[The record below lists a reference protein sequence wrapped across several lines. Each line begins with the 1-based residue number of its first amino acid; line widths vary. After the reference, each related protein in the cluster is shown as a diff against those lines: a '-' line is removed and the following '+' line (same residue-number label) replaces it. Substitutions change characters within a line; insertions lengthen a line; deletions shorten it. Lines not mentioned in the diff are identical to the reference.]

1 MHPVPLSCNRA
12 TPVLYSATDDRKL
25 SMKQKSG
32 APGGSK
38 LRDEPQ
44 TASTGATFV
53 LDTAEIDILRS
64 FELLQGQV
72 ADLLGGTAVIGR
84 LGRDPLAAHFLLEA
98 GIPNRAIEHLA
109 HSLKVMG
116 QESLEQAIGMSSRT
130 LQRKEKKPRELLSHE
145 QAGRAWQFAELLA
158 KATVVFGAQDEA
170 EQWFERPAIGL
181 NQKRPIDLLTTPAG
195 VKVVE
200 DHLERLAYGVYA

>member
-1 MHPVPLSCNRA
+1 
-12 TPVLYSATDDRKL
+12 
-25 SMKQKSG
+25 MKQKSD
-32 APGGSK
+32 ALGGSK
-38 LRDEPQ
+38 QRDEHQ
-44 TASTGATFV
+44 TGSTEELVVLGATK
-53 LDTAEIDILRS
+53 IDILRS
-64 FELLQGQV
+64 FEQLQSHVTG
-72 ADLLGGTAVIGR
+72 LLGGTAVFGR
-84 LGRDPLAAHFLLEA
+84 SLGTGPLDAHFLIEA
-98 GIPNRAIEHLA
+98 GIPNRAIDHLA

-116 QESLEQAIGMSSRT
+116 QESIEQAIGISSRT

-158 KATVVFGAQDEA
+158 KATVVFGVQDEA

>member
-1 MHPVPLSCNRA
+1 LVDLSCNPA
-12 TPVLYSATDDRKL
+12 TPVPYFTTDDEAVF
-25 SMKQKSG
+25 MKQKSDALG
-32 APGGSK
+32 KSKQSDKHQTGSTEAPVV
-38 LRDEPQ
+38 L
-44 TASTGATFV
+44 GAT
-53 LDTAEIDILRS
+53 EIDILRS
-64 FELLQGQV
+64 FEPLQSQV
-72 ADLLGGTAVIGR
+72 TGLLGGAAVFGR
-84 LGRDPLAAHFLLEA
+84 SLGTGALDAHFLIEA
-98 GIPNRAIEHLA
+98 GIPNRAVDHLV

-116 QESLEQAIGMSSRT
+116 QESIEQAIGISLRT

-158 KATVVFGAQDEA
+158 KATVVFGAQDAA

>member
-1 MHPVPLSCNRA
+1 
-12 TPVLYSATDDRKL
+12 
-25 SMKQKSG
+25 MKQKSEEPSEPKHVDEDRMGLTGMPLVLG
-32 APGGSK
+32 AP
-38 LRDEPQ
+38 
-44 TASTGATFV
+44 
-53 LDTAEIDILRS
+53 EIDILRS
-64 FELLQGQV
+64 FEQLQAQV
-72 ADLLGGTAVIGR
+72 ASLLGGTAVIGSS
-84 LGRDPLAAHFLLEA
+84 LGSGPLDAHFMLEA
-98 GIPNRAIEHLA
+98 GIPNRAVDHLA

-116 QESLEQAIGMSSRT
+116 QEFIEQAIGISLRT
-130 LQRKEKKPRELLSHE
+130 LQRKEKKPQELLSHE

-158 KATVVFGAQDEA
+158 KATVVFGAQNEA

>member
-1 MHPVPLSCNRA
+1 MAVYLISVCILT
-12 TPVLYSATDDRKL
+12 TPVIYFTTNDEMVL
-25 SMKQKSG
+25 MKQKSS
-32 APGGSK
+32 APGKSK
-38 LRDEPQ
+38 QGEGHP
-44 TASTGATFV
+44 TGFMETPGVSKMAK
-53 LDTAEIDILRS
+53 IDV
-64 FELLQGQV
+64 FEQLQSQV
-72 ADLLGGTAVIGR
+72 AGLLGGAAVIGR
-84 LGRDPLAAHFLLEA
+84 PLGTGSLDAHFLIEA
-98 GIPNRAIEHLA
+98 GIPNRAVEHLA

-116 QESLEQAIGMSSRT
+116 QESLEQAIGISLRT
-130 LQRKEKKPRELLSHE
+130 LQRKEKRPRELLSHE